1 MLMFHSKMTFNQ
13 DLITTVS
20 LADFFIRFVL
30 NMAVLI
36 VLVRFIYFPVSRRK
50 DYLFTY
56 LLIGTSIFLLCQVLG
71 KVDLQLGM
79 ALGLFAVFGIIRY
92 RTGAMPIKEMTYLF
106 VIITI
111 SVINALSTDKINWI
125 EIIFANLVLVAII
138 WGMEKRWLLK
148 HETCKPVI
156 YEKLELIKP
165 QYRNE
170 LIADISERIGV
181 QVNRVEIVSID
192 YMRDIVKLNVYY
204 SENSSFYPDHDVRDM
219 SDLDD
224 E

>member
-1 MLMFHSKMTFNQ
+1 MFHTKMMFNQ
-13 DLITTVS
+13 DLITPVS
-20 LADFFIRFVL
+20 LIDFFLRFAL
-30 NMAVLI
+30 NMSVLI
-36 VLVRFIYFPVSRRK
+36 ILIGFIYFPISRRK

-56 LLIGTSIFLLCQVLG
+56 ILIGTSIFLLCQVLG

-111 SVINALSTDKINWI
+111 SVINALSTDKINWF
-125 EIIFANLVLVAII
+125 EIIFANLVLVGII
-138 WGMEKRWLLK
+138 WIMEKRLLLK
-148 HETCKPVI
+148 HETCKPII
-156 YEKLELIKP
+156 YEKTELIKP
-165 QYRNE
+165 KHRDE
-170 LIADISERIGV
+170 LIADISERIGI
-181 QVNRVEIVSID
+181 QVDRIEIVSID

-204 SENSSFYPDHDVRDM
+204 SENSPFYPDHDVRDVN
-219 SDLDD
+219 DPDD